1 MEENGTHDKLAVLID
16 ADNAQPSI
24 IEGLMD
30 EIAIYGVASV
40 KRIYGDWTS
49 PNLVSWK
56 ESLLDHSIQPIQQFA
71 YTTGKNATDS
81 SLIIDAMDLLYTEKL
96 DGFCIV
102 SSDSDFTRL
111 SQRIREAGLKVYG
124 FGEKKTPVAFIS
136 ACDKFIYTENL
147 RKEETSISEI
157 STSSKSEK
165 WSTNVLKGDSKLVN
179 HLRNAVEDSADED
192 GWAFLAEVGGNL
204 IKRSPDFD
212 PRNYGYKKLGELVEA
227 TNLFDIDKRTH
238 SGSGKSML
246 IYVRDKRN
254 RGKK

>member
-1 MEENGTHDKLAVLID
+1 
-16 ADNAQPSI
+16 
-24 IEGLMD
+24 
-30 EIAIYGVASV
+30 
-40 KRIYGDWTS
+40 
-49 PNLVSWK
+49 
-56 ESLLDHSIQPIQQFA
+56 
-71 YTTGKNATDS
+71 
-81 SLIIDAMDLLYTEKL
+81 
-96 DGFCIV
+96 
-102 SSDSDFTRL
+102 
-111 SQRIREAGLKVYG
+111 
-124 FGEKKTPVAFIS
+124 
-136 ACDKFIYTENL
+136 
-147 RKEETSISEI
+147 
-157 STSSKSEK
+157 
-165 WSTNVLKGDSKLVN
+165 VLKGDSKLVN